1 MKESIKS
8 NKRINP
14 VDRITDRILAAWNGS
29 FQPISAQR
37 RNQTP
42 AIGIAQGSLKDRSR
56 IAQGSLKDRF
66 IGKDQSII
74 QTGLDLGFQCDI

>member
-56 IAQGSLKDRF
+56 IDSSARINRLSKQGWIWDFNVIFDGSA
-66 IGKDQSII
+66 I
-74 QTGLDLGFQCDI
+74 Q